1 MKTIYVDANSR
12 TSVVGVLGFGMNYVH
27 SGSDAQEIDSS
38 FVGLVRFYN
47 YGDSDG
53 KVKIKGSAGDGMII
67 PAGHVEYIGIPEG
80 AIVEVSDS
88 DFNVM

>member
-12 TSVVGVLGFGMNYVH
+12 TSVVGVLGFGKDYVH
-27 SGSDAQEIDSS
+27 TGTESQEIDSS

-47 YGDSDG
+47 YGDADG
-53 KVKIKGSAGDGMII
+53 VVKIKGDTGNGMRI

-80 AIVEVSDS
+80 ATVEISGS